1 MRGFLH
7 HLATSI
13 LWCNGSQNVVPGPA
27 TSAPP
32 GHLLEMQTLR
42 LHSRP
47 TKSQTLGV
55 KSGDLFEQVLQVV
68 PAHRRVGESL
78 GEHTGFKGP
87 PNQPILKKINPEY
100 SLEGLVL
107 KLKPQYSGHLM
118 LRANSLEKTLR
129 VGKTKGKRR
138 RGQQRMRWLDSITD
152 SMDVSLNK
160 LSKIVYSSEIIPRRT
175 EEPDVQQSMG

>member
-1 MRGFLH
+1 MGGFLH

-13 LWCNGSQNVVPGPA
+13 LWCNGAQNVVPGPA

-47 TKSQTLGV
+47 TKSRTLGV
-55 KSGDLFEQVLQVV
+55 KSGGLFEQVLQVV
-68 PAHRRVGESL
+68 PAQRRVGESL
-78 GEHTGFKGP
+78 GEHSGFKGP
-87 PNQPILKKINPEY
+87 PNQSILKINPEY

-118 LRANSLEKTLR
+118 LRANSLEKTLM
-129 VGKTKGKRR
+129 VGKTEGKRR
-138 RGQQRMRWLDSITD
+138 RGQRRMGWLDSITD

-160 LSKIVYSSEIIPRRT
+160 LSKIVYSSEINPRRT